1 MTMDSIIAASN
12 DSFPAL
18 LAGLGCE
25 FGSAG
30 IESLARHF
38 LDAEA
43 ADFRWEA
50 RIEERYLGT
59 FEALEDD
66 GAEWD
71 RVAVIGRLAGR
82 WYVAVM
88 IVDGDGA
95 VDRMQRICEFE
106 SVPEAR
112 SAYLEA
118 H

>member
-1 MTMDSIIAASN
+1 MTMDSIIASSN
-12 DSFPAL
+12 DSFTAL

-30 IESLARHF
+30 IEGLARHF

-43 ADFRWEA
+43 ADFHWEA
-50 RIEERYLGT
+50 RIAERYLGT
-59 FEALEDD
+59 FEALESDD
-66 GAEWD
+66 AEWV

-82 WYVAVM
+82 WYAAVM

-95 VDRMQRICEFE
+95 VDRMQRVCEFE
-106 SVPEAR
+106 SAPEVR

-118 H
+118 R